1 MAKSA
6 DESRS
11 VVAKARGISFRQQL
25 VLVFTIGIACLALA
39 SSLAT
44 STLSNRL
51 LRGQIME
58 QGQQATQTL
67 AAQSTLALLYQSPE
81 NAEEAT
87 EAILAFPGVRG
98 VSVFDLAH
106 NALLAKGVASL
117 PSEGP
122 AQWPERLQMDQE
134 TKDHWYFVAPVHAR
148 GGSKEDQH
156 SPFAGTPHAAELLG
170 YVRVVMGKE
179 DIRALA
185 GEILGTN
192 LGVSIALA
200 ALLLFIL
207 LATTARLTTPLGD
220 LAVIMKRAQA
230 GEIQVR
236 AKLQGTRDIV
246 EMENAFNTMM
256 AVLEAREGELEKAR
270 DAALEL
276 ARIKS
281 EFAANVSHEL
291 RTPLSG
297 VLSILDLL
305 HDMGLTPKQREYVLL
320 ATNAGESLLHL
331 IGNILDFSRIEAG
344 KMALLT
350 VDFSLRGLL
359 DEVLALTSG
368 QAERKELDLGYVLA
382 DGVPAMARGEAARI
396 RQILINLVGNAIKFT
411 ERGEVAIEVKVEAII
426 KDQLL
431 LRFEIRDSG
440 IGIAPDAQV
449 HIFEAFTQADGS
461 TTRKY
466 GGTGLGLA
474 ISRKLAHLMGGDIG
488 VESEPGKGSLFWFTV
503 PLDQATSEE
512 APQTHMDSSI
522 TALRMLIVDDSEV
535 NRRYL
540 RQTLSR
546 WGIRSDAAP
555 SGALALQRLSD
566 KQGPRYDILV
576 VDEEMPF
583 MGGRELAREL
593 GSDAKY
599 AGTKIIMMT
608 THSLSVQERELPP
621 NIIGQLAK
629 PVRDSALYDC
639 MVSVVAN
646 RKDTTCTASVYPD
659 PTRSCPSHVGI
670 RVLVV
675 EDNRVNQ
682 KIAFGML
689 NRLGCRV
696 EVAANGNLALER
708 LGRQSFDLV
717 FMDCHMPEMDGYE
730 ATKRIR
736 SLEDGRARVPIIAM
750 TADVHEGVVDNC
762 LAAGMDDYLP
772 KPLKLA
778 TLREKL
784 TRWRRPRASEDV
796 SGESEPTTDNAGSD
810 EAVQPLDGIHLG
822 ELRAS
827 IGAAFQGMVEAFLED
842 APMHFESI
850 KKAIAERDANSL
862 RELAHSVKGSAK
874 NLGANQLS
882 RTAKKLEDLGHE
894 GATEAAAQLVAIL
907 VSEFE
912 AVKAALRHEVEPG
925 MRETPESTIAQETP
939 RVLVVDDDRG
949 LRQTLC
955 HVLRENG
962 YRVEEAE
969 NGAKALAFCKR
980 QLPDLI
986 LMDAVMPVMDGFTA
1000 CGSIRALPGGSD
1012 IPVLI
1017 ITGLDDEHAIEKAFS
1032 CGASDY
1038 IGKPVHFFVLRQRVT
1053 RLLDAC
1059 YAEKRVRQLAYRD
1072 GLTLLPNRNMFHER
1086 LETAINAP
1094 REDQHVHALLFLDLD
1109 RFKLVNDVLGHEI
1122 GDLLLKAVGERI
1134 QGCVRAGDSV
1144 ARIGED
1150 EFSVILE
1157 NIGSAEIA
1165 AQVAEKIRKAIAT
1178 PFSFLG
1184 QQVYVGSSLGIA
1196 IFPNDTED
1204 DRTLIKQA
1212 DMALSRAKALGR
1224 DRHCFYETGIGASVS
1239 SRLELESEL
1248 RRALE
1253 RDELTLFYQPKVD
1266 LKSGRITG
1274 MEALMRWQ
1282 HPERGVISPVQFI
1295 PLAEESGLI
1304 VPMGEWAMRSACKQ
1318 AKAWIDSGTSQPIT
1332 VAVNVS
1338 ARQFDQLEDTVAR
1351 VLDETGLD
1359 PRFLELEL
1367 TESAIMQD
1375 PKEMVTKLRCLKE
1388 IGVQI
1393 SIDDFGTGYSSLSYL
1408 KHFPFDNLKIDRSFI
1423 NNVTV

>member
-1 MAKSA
+1 MAKA
-6 DESRS
+6 VGELRS
-11 VVAKARGISFRQQL
+11 VAPRVSGISFRQQL

-51 LRGQIME
+51 LREQIIE

-67 AAQSTLALLYQSPE
+67 AAQSTLALLYQSSE
-81 NAEEAT
+81 NAKEAS

-98 VSVFDLAH
+98 VGVFDLAH
-106 NALLAKGVASL
+106 KALLAKGVVSL
-117 PSEGP
+117 PPEGP
-122 AQWPERLQMDQE
+122 AQWPERLQLDQE
-134 TKDHWYFVAPVHAR
+134 SRDHWYFVAPVHAQ
-148 GGSKEDQH
+148 GGSKQDRH
-156 SPFAGTPHAAELLG
+156 SPFASSPDAAELLG

-179 DIRALA
+179 DIHALA
-185 GEILGTN
+185 GKILGTN

-207 LATTARLTTPLGD
+207 LASTARLTTPLGN
-220 LAVIMKRAQA
+220 LAAIMKRAEA
-230 GEIQVR
+230 GETQVR
-236 AKLQGTRDIV
+236 AKLQGTKDIV

-305 HDMGLTPKQREYVLL
+305 HDMGLTPKQREYVEL
-320 ATNAGESLLHL
+320 ATSAGRSLLHL
-331 IGNILDFSRIEAG
+331 IGDILDFSRIEAG
-344 KMALLT
+344 KMALLK
-350 VDFSLRGLL
+350 VDFSLHGLL
-359 DEVLALTSG
+359 DEIVALMSA

-382 DGVPAMARGEAARI
+382 DGVPAMVRGEATRL
-396 RQILINLVGNAIKFT
+396 RQILINLAGNAIKFT
-411 ERGEVAIEVKVEAII
+411 ERGEVAIEVKVDAII

-431 LRFEIRDSG
+431 LRFEVRDSG
-440 IGIAPDAQV
+440 IGIAAEARE
-449 HIFEAFTQADGS
+449 HIFEAFTQANGS

-474 ISRKLAHLMGGDIG
+474 ICRKLAHLMGGEIG
-488 VESEPGKGSLFWFTV
+488 VQSEPGRGSLFWFAV
-503 PLDQATSEE
+503 PLDKATSEE
-512 APQTHMDSSI
+512 APQTMDSRI
-522 TALRMLIVDDSEV
+522 TAALRVLIVDDSEV
-535 NRRYL
+535 NRRFL
-540 RQTLSR
+540 RQTLAR
-546 WGIRSDAAP
+546 WRIQSDAEP

-566 KQGPRYDILV
+566 KQGPRYDILL

-583 MGGRELAREL
+583 IGGRELAREI
-593 GSDAKY
+593 GSDARY

-646 RKDTTCTASVYPD
+646 RKDITCTALPYPH
-659 PTRSCPSHVGI
+659 PTRSCPSHVGT

-682 KIAFGML
+682 KIASGML
-689 NRLGCRV
+689 NRLGCKV
-696 EVAANGNLALER
+696 EVAANGNLALEC

-736 SLEDGRARVPIIAM
+736 SLEDGKARMPIIAM
-750 TADVHEGVVDNC
+750 TADVQEGVVDNC
-762 LAAGMDDYLP
+762 LAAGGMDDYMP

-778 TLREKL
+778 SLREKL
-784 TRWRRPRASEDV
+784 TRWVRPGAGEL
-796 SGESEPTTDNAGSD
+796 ESETATDNAGPD
-810 EAVQPLDGIHLG
+810 QAEQPLDGIQLG

-827 IGAAFQGMVEAFLED
+827 IGAAFQGMVEAFLD
-842 APMHFESI
+842 DTPMHLESI
-850 KKAIAERDANSL
+850 KKAIAEGDANAL

-874 NLGANQLS
+874 NLGAKRLG
-882 RTAKKLEDLGHE
+882 RTAKKLEDLAQQ
-894 GATEAAAQLVAIL
+894 GATEAAAQWVAIL

-912 AVKAALRHEVEPG
+912 AVKAALRHEIEPG
-925 MRETPESTIAQETP
+925 VRQTPESTVPQETP

-949 LRQTLC
+949 LRQTFR

-969 NGAKALAFCKR
+969 NGAKALTLCKR

-1000 CGSIRALPGGSD
+1000 CGYIRELPGGSE

-1017 ITGLDDEHAIEKAFS
+1017 ITALDDEHAIEKAFS

-1038 IGKPVHFFVLRQRVT
+1038 IAKPLHFSVLRQRVA

-1086 LETAINAP
+1086 LETAISGP

-1184 QQVYVGSSLGIA
+1184 QQVYVGSSIGIA
-1196 IFPNDTED
+1196 VFPIDAED

-1224 DRHCFYETGIGASVS
+1224 DRYCFYETGIGASVS
-1239 SRLELESEL
+1239 KRLELESEL

-1253 RDELTLFYQPKVD
+1253 RDELTLFYQPKAD

-1274 MEALMRWQ
+1274 MEALIRWQ

-1295 PLAEESGLI
+1295 PLAEDSGLI
-1304 VPMGEWAMRSACKQ
+1304 VPMGEWVMRSACKQ
-1318 AKAWIDSGTSQPIT
+1318 AKSWIDSGISKPIT

-1338 ARQFDQLEDTVAR
+1338 ARQFDHLEDSVAR

-1359 PRFLELEL
+1359 PRFL
-1367 TESAIMQD
+1367 D
-1375 PKEMVTKLRCLKE
+1375 P
-1388 IGVQI
+1388 
-1393 SIDDFGTGYSSLSYL
+1393 
-1408 KHFPFDNLKIDRSFI
+1408 
-1423 NNVTV
+1423 NVA